1 VARRARGSGLAGAE
15 PLSPRKKWRA
25 ITLATLLMAPAFWSV
40 LAGVVAVGSEDPRAP
55 APAPLIAFGLA
66 LVPFVFVVLAF
77 LSEHPRAPGAVVRAM
92 ALSLLVGIPVSAIAP
107 DAVTG
112 FVAGLGAGGIAALRA
127 DPVHSWRARA
137 VAVAG
142 ATLFVFLVVTVSDVA
157 LLLAPALPFTSIGVA
172 DHLVERQRERHGEP
186 RRERRE
192 TELP

>member
-1 VARRARGSGLAGAE
+1 VVRRARGSGLAGAE

-25 ITLATLLMAPAFWSV
+25 ITLATLVVAPAFWSV
-40 LAGVVAVGSEDPRAP
+40 LAGVVAVGSDDPQAP

-66 LVPFVFVVLAF
+66 LVPFVFIVLAF

-92 ALSLLVGIPVSAIAP
+92 MLSLIVGIPISAVAP

-127 DPVHSWRARA
+127 DPIHSWKARA
-137 VAVAG
+137 AAVTVV
-142 ATLFVFLVVTVSDVA
+142 TLFVFLLVMVSDVA

-172 DHLVERQRERHGEP
+172 DQIVER
-186 RRERRE
+186 RRERPGAKR
-192 TELP
+192 P

>member
-77 LSEHPRAPGAVVRAM
+77 LSEHPRAPGAVIRAM
-92 ALSLLVGIPVSAIAP
+92 VLSLLVGIPVSAIAP

-112 FVAGLGAGGIAALRA
+112 FVAGIGAGGIAALRA

-137 VAVAG
+137 AAVA
-142 ATLFVFLVVTVSDVA
+142 AVTLFVFLLVMVSDVA

-172 DHLVERQRERHGEP
+172 DHLVERRTGQREADRP
-186 RRERRE
+186 
-192 TELP
+192 

>member
-1 VARRARGSGLAGAE
+1 MRRARRSGLAGAE

-25 ITLATLLMAPAFWSV
+25 ITLATLVVAPAFWSV
-40 LAGVVAVGSEDPRAP
+40 LAGVVAVGSDDPQAP

-66 LVPFVFVVLAF
+66 LVPFVFIVLAF

-92 ALSLLVGIPVSAIAP
+92 VLSLLVGIPIAAVAP

-127 DPVHSWRARA
+127 DPIHTWKARAAA
-137 VAVAG
+137 VAVV
-142 ATLFVFLVVTVSDVA
+142 TLFVFLLVMVSDVA

-172 DHLVERQRERHGEP
+172 DQIVER
-186 RRERRE
+186 RRWRPGATR
-192 TELP
+192 T